1 MTLRACRVSEAAHNR
16 RLTATGGE
24 LRHDVH
30 FPHLRRLRLNW
41 RRWQDLNKEHM
52 KAVSQQG
59 IAGIVAAGAVLLCLY
74 TVNAVA
80 QAGDAARFPA
90 KPIRMIVPFPPGG
103 SNDILGRF
111 LAQKMTERL
120 GQQTLVDNRPGADG
134 IIGTEVAVRAPA
146 DGYTI
151 LIVSTTYTM
160 NPAIHKLPYDPINS
174 LTPISL
180 IASGGNVL
188 ASNPSLPVNSV
199 KELIALAKAKPEQ
212 VRYASSGI
220 GGFNHFGGELFNTLA
235 SVKLVH
241 IPYKG
246 GGPAMLDVMSGQ
258 VEILFGTLI
267 QALPHIRSGKLKPLG
282 VGSAKRS
289 PLLPQ
294 VATISEGG
302 VPGYDGSIWWGVLGP
317 AGIPGAIVTRLN
329 AEIGAILRDAAMAKR
344 LAGEAAEPV
353 IDTPEAF
360 AKLIVTDIEKWSRV
374 AKETGIRAE

>member
-1 MTLRACRVSEAAHNR
+1 
-16 RLTATGGE
+16 
-24 LRHDVH
+24 
-30 FPHLRRLRLNW
+30 
-41 RRWQDLNKEHM
+41 M
-52 KAVSQQG
+52 KTDSQQR
-59 IAGIVAAGAVLLCLY
+59 IAGALAAGVALLGLY
-74 TVNAVA
+74 AINAAA
-80 QAGDAARFPA
+80 QPIDAARFPA

-294 VATISEGG
+294 VATIAEGG

-329 AEIGAILRDAAMAKR
+329 AEIGAILRDPDMAKR
-344 LAGEAAEPV
+344 LVAEAAEP
-353 IDTPEAF
+353 IIATPEAF
-360 AKLIVTDIEKWSRV
+360 GSLIVNDIGKWARI
-374 AKETGIRAE
+374 ARQAGIRTE